1 MDHLQLSILSKGMVS
16 SMYTFLIR
24 SLLWE
29 LDWRAEGGVMIN
41 IVYWIYSCY
50 YVKCY
55 QNGIHHEKDYC

>member
-24 SLLWE
+24 SLLGE

-41 IVYWIYSCY
+41 IVYWIYFCY
-50 YVKCY
+50 YVKCKLPKW
-55 QNGIHHEKDYC
+55 NSP